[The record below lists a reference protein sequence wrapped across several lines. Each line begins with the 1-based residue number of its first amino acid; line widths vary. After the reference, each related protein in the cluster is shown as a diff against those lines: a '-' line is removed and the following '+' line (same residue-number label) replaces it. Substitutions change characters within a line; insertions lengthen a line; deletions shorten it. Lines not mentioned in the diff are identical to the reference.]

1 MKINSKIAKVMMMTA
16 TLVGMNAAVKQV
28 SASDSI
34 TDLTSTITKLNSKS
48 TKVTAKLATINSEI
62 TSTKAEVKS
71 AKDSAAKLEADQYNL
86 GKKISRLNVEITQR
100 DSQLANQTRALQV
113 DGSTT
118 SMVQFVSDSKN
129 VVDAF
134 KRVGTV
140 TTLVS
145 AGQKAAKQQKEAKAE
160 VKSDKVQLDKKAVA
174 QEKTVKEYTNK
185 QADLAVK
192 QANANTLKAQ
202 IDSKKSDA
210 QSSIDKAKEAEAA
223 AEKAAAETKAAN
235 AKNDAA
241 AADAAAAKAT
251 KAATSSNDTSKSNS
265 SDTSSSKSNS
275 NDTKSSPASSNKSTA
290 NNVSSNNASSNNA
303 SSSNTSSSPVS
314 SSKPSSSNSSSV
326 SASSLDTSS
335 ITALARSLTTKG
347 IPYVWGGKSLSGFD
361 CSGFT
366 SYVYAHAAG
375 KSIGGYT
382 VAQEGN
388 VTYES
393 VSQAQPGDLLFWG
406 SKGASYHVAI
416 YLGGSQFAE
425 APTEGQNV
433 KISTMNAYWKPSFAG
448 RVK

>member
-16 TLVGMNAAVKQV
+16 TLVGMSAAVKQV

-235 AKNDAA
+235 AKNDAE
-241 AADAAAAKAT
+241 AADVAAAKAT
-251 KAATSSNDTSKSNS
+251 KAAASSNDISKSNS

-275 NDTKSSPASSNKSTA
+275 NDTKSSPVSSNKSTA
-290 NNVSSNNASSNNA
+290 NNVSSNNT
-303 SSSNTSSSPVS
+303 SSSNTSSSNT
-314 SSKPSSSNSSSV
+314 SSSNSSSV
-326 SASSLDTSS
+326 SASNLDTSS
-335 ITALARSLTTKG
+335 IVALARSLASKG
-347 IPYVWGGKSLSGFD
+347 IPYKYGGTSLSGFD

-366 SYVYAHAAG
+366 QYVYAHA
-375 KSIGGYT
+375 GGGSLSRT
-382 VAQEGN
+382 AASQESQSSKI
-388 VTYES
+388 S
-393 VSQAQPGDLLFWG
+393 VSQAKPGDLLFWHQG
-406 SKGASYHVAI
+406 GPAYHVAI
-416 YLGGSQFAE
+416 YLGNNQFAE

-433 KISTMNAYWKPSFAG
+433 HVTTISKWWGPDSAG
-448 RVK
+448 RI